1 MEHAF
6 WHDRWAKGRIGFHQV
21 EVNEYL
27 ERYWG
32 SLDIPAQAEVL
43 VPLCG
48 KSLDMLW
55 LREQKC
61 SVLGVELSERA
72 CRDFYAEQEVQP
84 EEASNG
90 RFLCLNR
97 DGVALWCGDFF
108 DLERGDVEN
117 IQGVFDRAALIAL
130 PPVMRE
136 RYAQHLCEILPAK
149 TQILLVT
156 LEFEGDQGPPFSVPE
171 SEVVELFAGR
181 FQVACLGRTQL
192 TSDRDRGRTEAVYK
206 LVDIRSGA

>member
-136 RYAQHLCEILPAK
+136 RYAQHL
-149 TQILLVT
+149 
-156 LEFEGDQGPPFSVPE
+156 
-171 SEVVELFAGR
+171 
-181 FQVACLGRTQL
+181 
-192 TSDRDRGRTEAVYK
+192 
-206 LVDIRSGA
+206 